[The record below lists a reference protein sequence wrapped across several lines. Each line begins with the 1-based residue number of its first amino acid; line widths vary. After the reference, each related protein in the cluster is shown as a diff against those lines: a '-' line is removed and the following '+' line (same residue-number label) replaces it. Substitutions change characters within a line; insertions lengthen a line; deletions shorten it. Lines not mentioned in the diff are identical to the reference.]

1 MIRRPPRSTLFPYT
15 TLFRSRV
22 VGDHSSVR
30 RVSLR
35 ALPLVRF
42 DVGHRA
48 GTPLGNPSSPGLRI
62 SGDGVTNA
70 KDFSTREILI
80 KEYVLLEEATM
91 GAKALATQLCL
102 EIMSL
107 RHRVAGD
114 GATNVKGSFTLGIPI
129 KESAP
134 LADSTRSLRKSR
146 R

>member
-30 RVSLR
+30 RGSLR

-62 SGDGVTNA
+62 RSEEHTSELQSPDHLVC
-70 KDFSTREILI
+70 RL
-80 KEYVLLEEATM
+80 LLEKKKNTIEVSD
-91 GAKALATQLCL
+91 QF
-102 EIMSL
+102 SL
-107 RHRVAGD
+107 
-114 GATNVKGSFTLGIPI
+114 N
-129 KESAP
+129 SAV
-134 LADSTRSLRKSR
+134 D
-146 R
+146 